1 MPAHLKLP
9 RSLSERLRRS
19 GYAGRRAVWRLRYR
33 PPTLT
38 APPHD
43 PIVVV
48 LGMHRSG
55 TSAAVGIL
63 EDVGFAVPGTTPP
76 DGTGE
81 NKRGTREPTELTRI
95 SKRVL
100 EVNGAS
106 WRKPPTAAEL
116 KYLARHVDERNRLI
130 EQCAGRRFVLKD
142 PRMLLMLDFW
152 EGVLTSPMA
161 ILRNPIDVAESLM
174 RRREPLTRQQC
185 VGLWKVYN
193 RALLRF
199 VESSNCPIAVFDEPD
214 FAGQVL
220 HCVQQLGHEV
230 DSRTGFFNE
239 QAVRSRTQDWRDQT
253 CDDEAVALYDR
264 LAQLAFDRRQDRKPL
279 RAASPTALR

>member
-1 MPAHLKLP
+1 VPAHAKLP
-9 RSLSERLRRS
+9 RKPSERLRRS
-19 GYAGRRAVWRLRYR
+19 GYAARRAVWRLQYR
-33 PPTLT
+33 PPTLS

-63 EDVGFAVPGTTPP
+63 EDLGFAVPGTTPP

-100 EVNGAS
+100 EVNAAS
-106 WRKPPTAAEL
+106 WHRPPATARL

-130 EQCAGRRFVLKD
+130 EQCKGRRFVLKD

-152 EGVLTSPMA
+152 EDILTSPMA
-161 ILRNPIDVAESLM
+161 ILRNPVDVAESLI
-174 RRREPLTRQQC
+174 RRRERVTREQC
-185 VGLWKVYN
+185 IGLWKIYN
-193 RALLRF
+193 QALLRF
-199 VESSNCPIAVFDEPD
+199 VESSNCPIAVFDDPD
-214 FAGQVL
+214 FAGQVIR
-220 HCVQQLGHEV
+220 CVRQLGHEV
-230 DSRTGFFNE
+230 GGTTGFFSE
-239 QAVRSRTQDWRDQT
+239 QAVRSRTEDWRDEV
-253 CDDEAVALYDR
+253 CDEDAVTLYDR
-264 LAQLAFDRRQDRKPL
+264 LAALSIDRRQDHRPL
-279 RAASPTALR
+279 GAASPL